1 MKFLVSRTVQFGL
14 FLACAAAGPGGAL
27 ADVAGGPAGP
37 TERGEAELAWFTP
50 TTRTDQSC
58 LRELEGFV
66 IRWGRDPDALN
77 LQREVPMSELD
88 CEPTGRETE
97 CGEVWHCQHT
107 VKGLS
112 PGEWYFTV
120 EAYDSGRRY
129 SEPAGPVSKTITA
142 P

>member
-1 MKFLVSRTVQFGL
+1 MNVLLSRAVPLGL
-14 FLACAAAGPGGAL
+14 FLACAAFGIGGAL
-27 ADVAGGPAGP
+27 ADVDGATQLP
-37 TERGEAELAWFTP
+37 ERGEAELAWFTP

-77 LQREVPMSELD
+77 QQREVPMSELD